1 MHVPIYLIMG
11 FMKAILV
18 ASLVIVVA
26 IAICEERFVIAVAAA
41 IAVVLL
47 YISCPQIYT
56 SANSVVIG
64 GQHSMTIKNNSKE
77 YAVVH
82 IEYNGEDSRYN
93 CYIEK
98 DGLYHKILYTYG
110 PGEYR
115 VQVYNGQAQSKPYL
129 EFTKRV
135 RSATKYKGS
144 SYNVELDKYSSI
156 VDSIIQDNKWDKH
169 TELSTIWEYFSK
181 YEYEY
186 EVEDEIS
193 NGNIKVFIPNL
204 DDTVS
209 KKAGICYDMA
219 SLVTC
224 ICRKLYGEAKMCIGY
239 NGKDYHAWCEVYYD
253 NKWYNMDTIKREYY
267 NNGRGNEEYEVIQTY

>member
-26 IAICEERFVIAVAAA
+26 IAVCEERFVIAVAAA

-56 SANSVVIG
+56 STNSVVIDG
-64 GQHSMTIKNNSKE
+64 KHSMTIKNNSKE

-110 PGEYR
+110 PGEYK
-115 VQVYNGQAQSKPYL
+115 VQVYDGQAQSKPYL

-144 SYNVELDKYSSI
+144 SYNVELD
-156 VDSIIQDNKWDKH
+156 
-169 TELSTIWEYFSK
+169 LSLIH
-181 YEYEY
+181 
-186 EVEDEIS
+186 I
-193 NGNIKVFIPNL
+193 
-204 DDTVS
+204 
-209 KKAGICYDMA
+209 
-219 SLVTC
+219 
-224 ICRKLYGEAKMCIGY
+224 
-239 NGKDYHAWCEVYYD
+239 
-253 NKWYNMDTIKREYY
+253 
-267 NNGRGNEEYEVIQTY
+267 